1 VRRRSL
7 PKLPKE
13 WMPGGVQAPDFPWD
27 FLRHGFLGKSILLV
41 AFGGFLGLLILLG
54 YDLRDN
60 SELLTIMWP
69 ASGLL
74 LVALWSSPTSSWVWI
89 LATQLI
95 VQMAI
100 YLAYADR
107 VNWQWGVVF
116 AAANSIDAIVGAAVA
131 KRLITA
137 PSMREIRQVVQLIA
151 AIAVGAA
158 VSAVLG
164 AYASIHTSIGT
175 HFFRQWQLWWANSW
189 LGSLF
194 LAPVLLT
201 WALRRPVPGAMSA
214 PPAAREL
221 ILIGCAL
228 LGFTCWLFASPP
240 AALSP
245 ILHPPVL
252 LLALVIVAAFRL
264 PPRWATSFTALCVL
278 IGAYFASRGLG
289 PFAGDPNPFARI
301 GALQLYLSTLIVID
315 FMLTVGLIEI
325 RDTVALLRRSE
336 ERYRNFVEKSS
347 EAVWQV
353 ELDVPMPLDLPL
365 DAQSGW
371 LRDHAYVAECNQ
383 TYRRLNHQLGI
394 ADADIRAW
402 RADVPWSAVYIDHLE
417 QAARQAY
424 SIDGLQFKVSI
435 GTRETTYFTAFSG
448 VISDKTL
455 VRLWGV
461 ARDITELVKLND
473 ELRIKQDRVQMY
485 ARQLAGA
492 EERARRSTAVDL
504 HDGIGQQLV
513 GLALMLDA
521 AAARA
526 PPETR
531 LLLSE
536 ATHTLREVHASTQRV
551 IADLSPPGLYELGL
565 EPALQW
571 LAVYMRGRDNLQVLL
586 NVNVDDRAFDLEL
599 RILIFKL
606 IRELLRNVVKH
617 SHVNTATVNVS
628 MTPRDLRLE
637 VIDDGVGFEW
647 QLSLFETPR
656 VGFGLWSV
664 AERIREAD
672 GQMTVDTAPGH
683 GCKVS
688 VIFPLKAPG
697 STAGLQRRSR

>member
-1 VRRRSL
+1 
-7 PKLPKE
+7 
-13 WMPGGVQAPDFPWD
+13 MPSGVQSPDFPWD
-27 FLRHGFLGKSILLV
+27 FMRRGILGRSTLLLI
-41 AFGGFLGLLILLG
+41 FGALLGLLIVLG
-54 YDLRDN
+54 YDLRDD

-74 LVALWSSPTSSWVWI
+74 LVALWSSPTSSWIWV
-89 LATQLI
+89 LMTQLI

-100 YLAYADR
+100 YFAYAGR
-107 VNWQWGVVF
+107 INWQWGALF
-116 AAANSIDAIVGAAVA
+116 AVANSVDAIVGAVVA
-131 KRLITA
+131 RRLIAA
-137 PSMREIRQVVQLIA
+137 PSMRQIRQVLQLIA
-151 AIAVGAA
+151 AIALGAA
-158 VSAVLG
+158 VSAILG
-164 AYASIHTSIGT
+164 AYASIHTSVGT

-201 WALRRPVPGAMSA
+201 WALQRPVPGDSS
-214 PPAAREL
+214 PPTATREL
-221 ILIGCAL
+221 VLIGCAL

-264 PPRWATSFTALCVL
+264 PPRWATLFTALCVL
-278 IGAYFASRGLG
+278 IGTYFAGRLLG
-289 PFAGDPNPFARI
+289 PFSGEPNPFARI

-315 FMLTVGLIEI
+315 FMLTVGLVEI

-347 EAVWQV
+347 EAVWQI
-353 ELDVPMPLDLPL
+353 ELDVPMPIELPL
-365 DAQSGW
+365 DVQIRW
-371 LRDHAYVAECNQ
+371 LHDHAYVAECNQ
-383 TYRRLNHQLGI
+383 TYRRLNHQAGI

-402 RADVPWSAVYIDHLE
+402 RADVPWSAVYIDHFE
-417 QAARQAY
+417 QAAHQAY
-424 SIDGLQFKVSI
+424 SIDGLKFKASN
-435 GTRETTYFTAFSG
+435 GTTDSTYLTAFSG
-448 VISDKTL
+448 VILEGTL

-461 ARDITELVKLND
+461 ARDITELVELNNR
-473 ELRIKQDRVQMY
+473 LRIKQDRVQMY

-513 GLALMLDA
+513 GLALTLDG

-531 LLLSE
+531 LLLGE
-536 ATHTLREVHASTQRV
+536 ASHTLRQVHASTQQV

-571 LAVYMRGRDNLQVLL
+571 LAVYMRGRDNLQVILH
-586 NVNVDDRAFDLEL
+586 VDVDDRGFDLEM

-617 SHVNTATVNVS
+617 SRVNTATVNVS
-628 MTPRDLRLE
+628 MTPRHLRLE
-637 VIDDGVGFEW
+637 VIDEGVGFEW

-656 VGFGLWSV
+656 EGFGLWSV

-672 GQMTVDTAPGH
+672 GEMSVDTAPGH

-688 VIFPLKAPG
+688 VVFPLKAHESAP
-697 STAGLQRRSR
+697 AFQQNAR

>member
-1 VRRRSL
+1 
-7 PKLPKE
+7 
-13 WMPGGVQAPDFPWD
+13 MPNGMQAPGFPWD
-27 FLRHGFLGKSILLV
+27 FMRRGILGYVQLSIFGALL
-41 AFGGFLGLLILLG
+41 ALLIVLG
-54 YDLRDN
+54 YALRDN
-60 SELLTIMWP
+60 SESLTIMWP

-74 LVALWSSPTSSWVWI
+74 LVALWSSPARSWTWI
-89 LATQLI
+89 LMTQLI
-95 VQMAI
+95 VQMAV
-100 YLAYADR
+100 YFAYAGR
-107 VNWQWGVVF
+107 VNLQWGAVF
-116 AAANSIDAIVGAAVA
+116 AVANSVDAIVGAVVVRRFIA
-131 KRLITA
+131 A
-137 PSMREIRQVVQLIA
+137 PSMRQIRQVLQLIA
-151 AIAVGAA
+151 AIALGAA
-158 VSAVLG
+158 ISAILG
-164 AYASIHTSIGT
+164 AFASIHTSVGT

-189 LGSLF
+189 LGSLL

-201 WALRRPVPGAMSA
+201 WALQRPVPGDSS
-214 PPAAREL
+214 PPTATREL
-221 ILIGCAL
+221 LLIGCAL

-240 AALSP
+240 AARSP

-264 PPRWATSFTALCVL
+264 PPRWATSFTALCVV
-278 IGAYFASRGLG
+278 IGAYFASRQLG
-289 PFAGDPNPFARI
+289 PFSGEPNPFVRI

-315 FMLTVGLIEI
+315 FMLAVALVEM

-353 ELDVPMPLDLPL
+353 ELDIPMPVELPL
-365 DAQSGW
+365 DAQISW
-371 LRDHAYVAECNQ
+371 LREHAYVAECNQ
-383 TYRRLNHQLGI
+383 TYRRLNHQLGVT
-394 ADADIRAW
+394 DAEIRAW
-402 RADVPWSAVYIDHLE
+402 RADVPWSAVYIDHFE

-424 SIDGLQFKVSI
+424 SIDGLQFKVSD
-435 GTRETTYFTAFSG
+435 GTTGSTYLTAFSG
-448 VISDKTL
+448 VISEGML

-461 ARDITELVKLND
+461 ARDITELVELND
-473 ELRIKQDRVQMY
+473 KLRIKQERVQMY

-504 HDGIGQQLV
+504 HDGIGQQLA
-513 GLALMLDA
+513 GLALMLDG

-526 PPETR
+526 TPETR
-531 LLLSE
+531 LLLGE
-536 ATHTLREVHASTQRV
+536 ASQTLRQVHASTQRV

-586 NVNVDDRAFDLEL
+586 HVNVDDRAFDLEM

-617 SHVNTATVNVS
+617 SRVNAATVNVS
-628 MTPRDLRLE
+628 MTPRHLRLE

-656 VGFGLWSV
+656 EGFGLWSV

-672 GQMTVDTAPGH
+672 GEMTVDTAPGR

-688 VIFPLKAPG
+688 VVFPLKAQG
-697 STAGLQRRSR
+697 STPAFQQRAR

>member
-1 VRRRSL
+1 MSNG
-7 PKLPKE
+7 
-13 WMPGGVQAPDFPWD
+13 MQARDFPWE
-27 FLRHGFLGKSILLV
+27 FMRRGILGYVQLFIFGALL
-41 AFGGFLGLLILLG
+41 ALLIVLG
-54 YDLRDN
+54 YALRDN
-60 SELLTIMWP
+60 SESLTIMWP

-74 LVALWSSPTSSWVWI
+74 LVALWSSPTRNWIWI
-89 LATQLI
+89 LMTQLI
-95 VQMAI
+95 VQIAV
-100 YLAYADR
+100 YFAYAGR
-107 VNWQWGVVF
+107 VNLQWGAVF
-116 AAANSIDAIVGAAVA
+116 AVANSVDAIVGAVIARRFIA
-131 KRLITA
+131 A
-137 PSMREIRQVVQLIA
+137 PSMRKIRQVLQLIA
-151 AIAVGAA
+151 AIALGAA
-158 VSAVLG
+158 VSAILG
-164 AYASIHTSIGT
+164 AFASIHTSVGT
-175 HFFRQWQLWWANSW
+175 DFFRQWQLWWANTW

-201 WALRRPVPGAMSA
+201 WALQRPVPGDSS
-214 PPAAREL
+214 PPTATGEL
-221 ILIGCAL
+221 LLIGCAL

-264 PPRWATSFTALCVL
+264 PPRWATSFTALCAV
-278 IGAYFASRGLG
+278 IGAYLASRQLG
-289 PFAGDPNPFARI
+289 PFAGEPNPFARI

-315 FMLTVGLIEI
+315 FMLAVALVEM

-347 EAVWQV
+347 EAVWQI
-353 ELDVPMPLDLPL
+353 ELNIPMPVELPL
-365 DAQSGW
+365 DAQISW
-371 LRDHAYVAECNQ
+371 LREHAHVTECNQ

-394 ADADIRAW
+394 TDADIRAW
-402 RADVPWSAVYIDHLE
+402 RADVPWSAVYIDNFE

-424 SIDGLQFKVSI
+424 SIDGLQFKVSD
-435 GTRETTYFTAFSG
+435 GTTASTYLTAFSG
-448 VISDKTL
+448 VISEGLL

-461 ARDITELVKLND
+461 ARDITELVELND
-473 ELRIKQDRVQMY
+473 KLRIKQERVQMY

-504 HDGIGQQLV
+504 HDGIGQQLA
-513 GLALMLDA
+513 GLALMLDG

-526 PPETR
+526 TPETR
-531 LLLSE
+531 LLLGE
-536 ATHTLREVHASTQRV
+536 ASQTLRQVHASTQRV

-586 NVNVDDRAFDLEL
+586 QVNVDDRAFDLEM

-617 SHVNTATVNVS
+617 SRVNAATVNVS
-628 MTPRDLRLE
+628 MTARHLRLE

-656 VGFGLWSV
+656 EGFGLWSV

-672 GQMTVDTAPGH
+672 GEMTVDTAPGH

-688 VIFPLKAPG
+688 VVFPLNAQEFTP
-697 STAGLQRRSR
+697 AFQQRAR

>member
-1 VRRRSL
+1 VL
-7 PKLPKE
+7 
-13 WMPGGVQAPDFPWD
+13 
-27 FLRHGFLGKSILLV
+27 
-41 AFGGFLGLLILLG
+41 
-54 YDLRDN
+54 
-60 SELLTIMWP
+60 
-69 ASGLL
+69 
-74 LVALWSSPTSSWVWI
+74 
-89 LATQLI
+89 
-95 VQMAI
+95 
-100 YLAYADR
+100 
-107 VNWQWGVVF
+107 
-116 AAANSIDAIVGAAVA
+116 
-131 KRLITA
+131 
-137 PSMREIRQVVQLIA
+137 QLIA
-151 AIAVGAA
+151 AIALGAA
-158 VSAVLG
+158 VSAILG
-164 AYASIHTSIGT
+164 AFASIHTSVGT

-201 WALRRPVPGAMSA
+201 WALQRPVPGDSS
-214 PPAAREL
+214 PPTATGEL
-221 ILIGCAL
+221 LLIGCAL

-264 PPRWATSFTALCVL
+264 PPRWATSFTALCVV
-278 IGAYFASRGLG
+278 IGAYFARRQLG
-289 PFAGDPNPFARI
+289 PFAGEPNPFARI

-315 FMLTVGLIEI
+315 FMLAVALVEM

-353 ELDVPMPLDLPL
+353 ELDIPMPVELPL
-365 DAQSGW
+365 DAQISW
-371 LRDHAYVAECNQ
+371 LREHAYVAECNQ

-394 ADADIRAW
+394 TDADIRTW
-402 RADVPWSAVYIDHLE
+402 RADVPWSAVYVDHFE

-424 SIDGLQFKVSI
+424 SIDGLQFKVSD
-435 GTRETTYFTAFSG
+435 GTAGSTYLTAFSG
-448 VISDKTL
+448 VISEGML
-455 VRLWGV
+455 ARLWGV
-461 ARDITELVKLND
+461 ARDITELVELND
-473 ELRIKQDRVQMY
+473 KLRIKQERVQMY

-504 HDGIGQQLV
+504 HDGIGQQLA
-513 GLALMLDA
+513 GLALMLDG

-526 PPETR
+526 TPETR
-531 LLLSE
+531 LLLGE
-536 ATHTLREVHASTQRV
+536 ASQTLRQVHASTQRV

-586 NVNVDDRAFDLEL
+586 HVNVDDRAFDLEM

-617 SHVNTATVNVS
+617 SRVNAATVNVS
-628 MTPRDLRLE
+628 MTPRHLRLE

-656 VGFGLWSV
+656 EGFGLWSV

-672 GQMTVDTAPGH
+672 GEMTVDTAPGH

-688 VIFPLKAPG
+688 VVFPLKAQG
-697 STAGLQRRSR
+697 STPAFQQRAR

>member
-1 VRRRSL
+1 
-7 PKLPKE
+7 
-13 WMPGGVQAPDFPWD
+13 MPSGAQARDFPWD
-27 FLRHGFLGKSILLV
+27 FMRRGILGFAQLLV
-41 AFGGFLGLLILLG
+41 FGLLLALLIVLG
-54 YDLRDN
+54 YALRDN
-60 SELLTIMWP
+60 SESLTIMWP

-74 LVALWSSPTSSWVWI
+74 LVALWSSPTRSWIWI
-89 LATQLI
+89 IMTQLI
-95 VQMAI
+95 VQIAT
-100 YLAYADR
+100 YFAYAGQ
-107 VNWQWGVVF
+107 VNLQWGAVF
-116 AAANSIDAIVGAAVA
+116 AVANSVDAIVGAAAA
-131 KRLITA
+131 KRLIAA
-137 PSMREIRQVVQLIA
+137 PSMRQIRQVLQLIA
-151 AIAVGAA
+151 AIALGAA
-158 VSAVLG
+158 VSAILG
-164 AYASIHTSIGT
+164 AYASIHTSVGT

-201 WALRRPVPGAMSA
+201 WALQRPAPGDSR
-214 PPAAREL
+214 PPTEIREL
-221 ILIGCAL
+221 VLIGCAL
-228 LGFTCWLFASPP
+228 LCFTWWLFASPP

-278 IGAYFASRGLG
+278 IGAYFASRRLG

-315 FMLTVGLIEI
+315 FMLAVALVEM

-353 ELDVPMPLDLPL
+353 ELDMPMPAELPL
-365 DAQSGW
+365 DAQIRW
-371 LRDHAYVAECNQ
+371 LREHAYVAECNQ

-394 ADADIRAW
+394 VDADIRAW
-402 RADVPWSAVYIDHLE
+402 RADVPWSAVYVDHFE

-424 SIDGLQFKVSI
+424 SIDGLQFKISD
-435 GTRETTYFTAFSG
+435 GTADSTYLTAFSG
-448 VISDKTL
+448 VISEGML

-461 ARDITELVKLND
+461 ARDITELVQLND
-473 ELRIKQDRVQMY
+473 KLRIKQERVQMY

-504 HDGIGQQLV
+504 HDGIGQQLA
-513 GLALMLDA
+513 GLAMMLDG
-521 AAARA
+521 AAARTT
-526 PPETR
+526 PETR
-531 LLLSE
+531 LLLGE
-536 ATHTLREVHASTQRV
+536 ASQTLRQVHASTQRV

-571 LAVYMRGRDNLQVLL
+571 LAVYMRGRDNLQVQLH
-586 NVNVDDRAFDLEL
+586 VNVDDRAFDLEM

-617 SHVNTATVNVS
+617 SRVNAATVNVS
-628 MTPRDLRLE
+628 MTPRHLRLE
-637 VIDDGVGFEW
+637 VIDEGVGFEW

-656 VGFGLWSV
+656 EGFGLWSV
-664 AERIREAD
+664 AERIREAN
-672 GQMTVDTAPGH
+672 GEMTVDTAPGH

-688 VIFPLKAPG
+688 VVFPLDAQG
-697 STAGLQRRSR
+697 STTAFQQRAR

>member
-1 VRRRSL
+1 
-7 PKLPKE
+7 
-13 WMPGGVQAPDFPWD
+13 MPSGVQAPDFPWD
-27 FLRHGFLGKSILLV
+27 FMRRGILGRSIRLSI
-41 AFGGFLGLLILLG
+41 FGALLGLLIVLG
-54 YDLRDN
+54 YGLRDN

-74 LVALWSSPTSSWVWI
+74 LVALWSSPTSSWIWI
-89 LATQLI
+89 LMTQLI

-100 YLAYADR
+100 YFAYVGR
-107 VNWQWGVVF
+107 INWQWGAVF
-116 AAANSIDAIVGAAVA
+116 AVANSVDALVAAVVA
-131 KRLITA
+131 RRLIAA
-137 PSMREIRQVVQLIA
+137 PSMRQIRQVLQLIA
-151 AIAVGAA
+151 AIALGAA
-158 VSAVLG
+158 VSAILG
-164 AYASIHTSIGT
+164 AYASIHTSVGA

-201 WALRRPVPGAMSA
+201 WAVQRPVSGDSS
-214 PPAAREL
+214 PPTAIREL
-221 ILIGCAL
+221 VLIGCAL
-228 LGFTCWLFASPP
+228 LGLTCWLFASPP

-264 PPRWATSFTALCVL
+264 PPRWAASFTALCVL
-278 IGAYFASRGLG
+278 IGAYFASRRLG
-289 PFAGDPNPFARI
+289 PFAGEPNPFARI

-315 FMLTVGLIEI
+315 FMLAVGLVEI

-353 ELDVPMPLDLPL
+353 ELDIPMSIELPL
-365 DAQSGW
+365 DAQISW

-417 QAARQAY
+417 LAARQAY
-424 SIDGLQFKVSI
+424 SIDGLQFKVSN
-435 GTRETTYFTAFSG
+435 GTTGSTYLTAFSG
-448 VISDKTL
+448 VISEGTL

-461 ARDITELVKLND
+461 ARDITELVELND
-473 ELRIKQDRVQMY
+473 RLRIKQDRVQMY

-504 HDGIGQQLV
+504 HDGIGQQLF
-513 GLALMLDA
+513 GLALTLDA

-531 LLLSE
+531 LLLGE
-536 ATHTLREVHASTQRV
+536 ASHTLRQVHGSTQRV

-586 NVNVDDRAFDLEL
+586 HVNVDDRAFDLEM

-617 SHVNTATVNVS
+617 SRVNTATVNVS
-628 MTPRDLRLE
+628 MTTRHLSLE

-656 VGFGLWSV
+656 EGFGLWSV
-664 AERIREAD
+664 AERIREAQ
-672 GQMTVDTAPGH
+672 GEMTVDTAPGH

-688 VIFPLKAPG
+688 VVFPLKAHG
-697 STAGLQRRSR
+697 SAPALQQGAR